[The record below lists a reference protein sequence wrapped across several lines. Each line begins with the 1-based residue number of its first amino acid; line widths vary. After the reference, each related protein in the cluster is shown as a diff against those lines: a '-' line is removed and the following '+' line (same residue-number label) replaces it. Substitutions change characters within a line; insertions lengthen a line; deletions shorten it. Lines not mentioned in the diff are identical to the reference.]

1 MAQAGYSGT
10 PLAKKL
16 GLGEHFWADEQEAL
30 EVLRARLRPQ
40 DGTPPLPA
48 LAKSVTSSDA
58 KAASCPEKEGRR

>member
-1 MAQAGYSGT
+1 
-10 PLAKKL
+10 
-16 GLGEHFWADEQEAL
+16 
-30 EVLRARLRPQ
+30 VLRARLRPQ